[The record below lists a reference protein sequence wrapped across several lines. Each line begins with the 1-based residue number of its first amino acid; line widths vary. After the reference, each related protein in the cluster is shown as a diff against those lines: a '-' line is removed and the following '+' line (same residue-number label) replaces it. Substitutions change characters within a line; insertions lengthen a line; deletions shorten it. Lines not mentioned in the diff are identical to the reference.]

1 MIGRFYNQ
9 SLNKYLVFLI
19 FLIIGILIFKDF
31 GHNIDEKF
39 HRLNGFYWL
48 RYVSEY
54 LGLDQLS
61 LLSNTKLESIQ
72 GFTLSPIDYYN
83 KYGIIFDVPAAIIEI
98 ILRLENPIEYY
109 KIRHFLVFL
118 YFYIGLI
125 FFYKIL
131 LNRFKNDNIALIGV
145 ILLFCTPR
153 LLGDS
158 FQNIKDIV
166 FLTFV
171 IITSYYYFKTVDIF
185 SKKNIVLFALF
196 SAASTTVRMFA
207 IFFPLTF
214 VTLWLFSFSKKKF
227 KKEITY
233 ILLFVASYIFFLIFF
248 WPLLWEDTINSLVSY
263 FKILNDYFNAKVF
276 FLNNYYSSNLLP
288 YSYIPIWIIISTPL
302 LHLILFFL
310 GFSNMVLRFFKRFT
324 NIKSRSI
331 YADFWRGKNEQKDFF
346 IFFSFVFITLGVIF
360 LNIKMYNSWRI
371 VYFLYF
377 FIIYFAIYYMNI
389 YLTKYKKNLL
399 KKNIFKF
406 LFLIL
411 IILTTYRI
419 TIYHPYQSFYFN
431 VLTSDKI
438 KNTVEVD
445 YTGLSSIQFL
455 NKILEENQD
464 KEIIKIGIA
473 SWYPLWRM
481 IELIENK
488 DVSKIK
494 LVSNKENY
502 TSDYLY
508 SNRISDVDKRYNK
521 KYDIPSNFFKYD
533 EFIIDGAIIYEVYKR
548 VE

>member
-196 SAASTTVRMFA
+196 SAASTSLKA
-207 IFFPLTF
+207 FP
-214 VTLWLFSFSKKKF
+214 
-227 KKEITY
+227 
-233 ILLFVASYIFFLIFF
+233 
-248 WPLLWEDTINSLVSY
+248 
-263 FKILNDYFNAKVF
+263 
-276 FLNNYYSSNLLP
+276 
-288 YSYIPIWIIISTPL
+288 IS
-302 LHLILFFL
+302 
-310 GFSNMVLRFFKRFT
+310 
-324 NIKSRSI
+324 
-331 YADFWRGKNEQKDFF
+331 A
-346 IFFSFVFITLGVIF
+346 
-360 LNIKMYNSWRI
+360 
-371 VYFLYF
+371 
-377 FIIYFAIYYMNI
+377 
-389 YLTKYKKNLL
+389 
-399 KKNIFKF
+399 
-406 LFLIL
+406 
-411 IILTTYRI
+411 
-419 TIYHPYQSFYFN
+419 
-431 VLTSDKI
+431 
-438 KNTVEVD
+438 
-445 YTGLSSIQFL
+445 
-455 NKILEENQD
+455 
-464 KEIIKIGIA
+464 
-473 SWYPLWRM
+473 
-481 IELIENK
+481 
-488 DVSKIK
+488 
-494 LVSNKENY
+494 
-502 TSDYLY
+502 
-508 SNRISDVDKRYNK
+508 
-521 KYDIPSNFFKYD
+521 
-533 EFIIDGAIIYEVYKR
+533 
-548 VE
+548 